1 MTQPEAVK
9 ITIEKLG
16 GIATLGQ
23 INQTVFDVK
32 DCRWKTKTPFAS
44 IRRIVRHTP
53 GIYRIKPG
61 LYSLEEYRERNESKG
76 IIVETKAN
84 ECCDEVIQFNHTYY
98 QGILLELG
106 NLKQM
111 QTYVPNQDKNKVF
124 INKKLDDIRTIK
136 NLPEFSFQNIVQ
148 RSSTIDVVWLN
159 SRNLPDSLFEVEH
172 STDIQNSLLKFN
184 DLQDFNCQMYII
196 ANGKRQEE
204 YLKKIQYSAF
214 TSLIKPRSR
223 VAFIDYESLV
233 KQYELAIE
241 MSHVK
246 CII

>member
-1 MTQPEAVK
+1 MTQSEAVK
-9 ITIEKLG
+9 ATLEKLG
-16 GIATLGQ
+16 GIGTLGQ
-23 INQTVFDVK
+23 INQIIFDID
-32 DCRWKTKTPFAS
+32 DCKWGSKTPFAS

-61 LYSLEEYRERNESKG
+61 LYGLEEYRKNNESKG
-76 IIVETKAN
+76 IIVETKSN
-84 ECCDEVIQFNHTYY
+84 ENCDEIIQFNHTYY

-111 QTYVPNQDKNKVF
+111 QTYVPNQDKNRVF

-136 NLPEFSFQNIVQ
+136 NLPDFSFPGIVQ

-159 SRNLPDSLFEVEH
+159 SRNMPNSLFEVEH

-184 DLQDFNCQMYII
+184 DLQDFNCQMYIV
-196 ANGKRQEE
+196 ADGKRQEE

-214 TSLIKPRSR
+214 TSLTKPRGR
-223 VAFIDYESLV
+223 VFFIDYESLIN
-233 KQYELAIE
+233 QYELAVK

-246 CII
+246 CLI